1 MPTAQSAGTA
11 IYYETS
17 GDGPALLFAHGAG
30 GNAAIWFQQTAH
42 FADRFNCIA
51 FDHRGFA
58 RSPAPASTLTAAQ
71 FRDDAL
77 AVLDA
82 AGADRAHV
90 VAQSMGGYTALRLAL
105 DAPSRVASVTLSG
118 TSGGL
123 PNEQPSE
130 ALKALVSGHG
140 RGNTSSGIAATMA
153 RATQADKP
161 KMALYAAVS
170 AFNTA
175 FSFANLADL
184 VRDGGPSLAD
194 AGRIACPVQFVAGR
208 EDPLFPP
215 SLLASYV
222 PHFPNAR
229 ITVVDDAGHSPYYE
243 QPEIFNALLDAFLG
257 DQGD

>member
-1 MPTAQSAGTA
+1 MATAESAGAA
-11 IYYETS
+11 IYYESS
-17 GDGPALLFAHGAG
+17 GKGPALLFAHGAG

-58 RSPAPASTLTAAQ
+58 RSPAPPSTLTATQ

-82 AGADRAHV
+82 AGVDRAHV
-90 VAQSMGGYTALRLAL
+90 VAQSMGGFTALRLAL
-105 DAPSRVASVTLSG
+105 DAPDRVASVTLSG

-130 ALKALVSGHG
+130 ALKALVT
-140 RGNTSSGIAATMA
+140 GNASSGIAATMA
-153 RATQADKP
+153 RATKADKP
-161 KMALYAAVS
+161 KMTLYAAIS

-194 AGRIACPVQFVAGR
+194 AGRIACPVLFVAGR

-243 QPEIFNALLDAFLG
+243 QPEIFNALLDDFLNG
-257 DQGD
+257 QAT

>member
-1 MPTAQSAGTA
+1 MATAQSAGAA
-11 IYYETS
+11 IYYESS
-17 GDGPALLFAHGAG
+17 GEGPALLFAHGAG

-42 FADRFNCIA
+42 FAGRFNCIA

-58 RSPAPASTLTAAQ
+58 RSPAPPSTLTAAQ

-82 AGADRAHV
+82 AGVDRAHV

-105 DAPSRVASVTLSG
+105 DAPERVASVTLSG

-130 ALKALVSGHG
+130 ALKALVSG
-140 RGNTSSGIAATMA
+140 NASSGIAATMA
-153 RATQADKP
+153 RATKADKP

-243 QPEIFNALLDAFLG
+243 QPKIFNALLDAFLG
-257 DQGD
+257 DQGN

>member
-1 MPTAQSAGTA
+1 MATAQSAGAA

-17 GDGPALLFAHGAG
+17 GEGPALLFAHGAG

-42 FADRFNCIA
+42 FASRFTCIA

-58 RSPAPASTLTAAQ
+58 RSPAPPSTLTAAQ

-82 AGADRAHV
+82 EGVGRAHV

-105 DAPSRVASVTLSG
+105 DAPDRVASVTLSG

-130 ALKALVSGHG
+130 ALKALVSG
-140 RGNTSSGIAATMA
+140 NASSGIAATMA
-153 RATQADKP
+153 EATKADKP
-161 KMALYAAVS
+161 KMALYAAIS
-170 AFNTA
+170 AFNTE
-175 FSFANLADL
+175 FSFAKLAGL
-184 VRDGGPSLAD
+184 VGSGGPSLSD
-194 AGRIACPVQFVAGR
+194 AGRIACPVLFVAGR

-215 SLLASYV
+215 SLLATYV

-243 QPEIFNALLDAFLG
+243 QPEVFNALLEEFLDG
-257 DQGD
+257 QVD

>member
-1 MPTAQSAGTA
+1 MATAQSAGA
-11 IYYETS
+11 PIYYETS
-17 GDGPALLFAHGAG
+17 GEGPALLFAHGAG

-42 FADRFNCIA
+42 FAGRFNCIA

-58 RSPAPASTLTAAQ
+58 RSPAPPSTLTAAQ

-82 AGADRAHV
+82 AGVDRAHV

-105 DAPSRVASVTLSG
+105 DAPDRVASVTLSG

-130 ALKALVSGHG
+130 ALKALVSG
-140 RGNTSSGIAATMA
+140 NASSGIAATMA
-153 RATQADKP
+153 RATKADKP
-161 KMALYAAVS
+161 KMALYAAIS

-184 VRDGGPSLAD
+184 VGDGGPSLAD
-194 AGRIACPVQFVAGR
+194 ARGIACPVLFVAGR

-243 QPEIFNALLDAFLG
+243 QPEVFNALLDEFLDG
-257 DQGD
+257 QRG

>member
-1 MPTAQSAGTA
+1 MATAQSAGAA

-17 GDGPALLFAHGAG
+17 GEGPALLFAHGAG

-42 FADRFNCIA
+42 FAGRFTCIA

-58 RSPAPASTLTAAQ
+58 RSPAPPSTLTAAQ

-82 AGADRAHV
+82 AGVDRAHV

-105 DAPSRVASVTLSG
+105 DAPDRVASVTLSG

-130 ALKALVSGHG
+130 ALKALVSGQ
-140 RGNTSSGIAATMA
+140 GNTSSGIAATMA
-153 RATQADKP
+153 QATKADKS
-161 KMALYAAVS
+161 KMALYAAIS

-175 FSFANLADL
+175 FSFADLAGL
-184 VRDGGPSLAD
+184 VGDGGPSLAD
-194 AGRIACPVQFVAGR
+194 AGRIGCPVLFIAGR

-222 PHFPNAR
+222 PHFPNAN
-229 ITVVDDAGHSPYYE
+229 IQIVDDAGHSPYFE
-243 QPEIFNALLDAFLG
+243 QPEIFNALLDEFLG
-257 DQGD
+257 KSQT

>member
-1 MPTAQSAGTA
+1 MATAQSAGA
-11 IYYETS
+11 PIYYETS
-17 GDGPALLFAHGAG
+17 GEGPALLFAHGAG

-42 FADRFNCIA
+42 FAGRFNCIA

-58 RSPAPASTLTAAQ
+58 RSPAPPSTLTAAQ

-82 AGADRAHV
+82 AGVDRAHV

-105 DAPSRVASVTLSG
+105 DAPGRVASVTLSG

-123 PNEQPSE
+123 PNERPSE
-130 ALKALVSGHG
+130 ALKALVTGQG
-140 RGNTSSGIAATMA
+140 RSSASSGIAATMA
-153 RATQADKP
+153 RATKADKA
-161 KMALYAAVS
+161 KMALYAAIS
-170 AFNTA
+170 AFNTT
-175 FSFANLADL
+175 FSFADLAGL
-184 VRDGGPSLAD
+184 LRDGGPSLAD
-194 AGRIACPVQFVAGR
+194 AGRIACPVLFVAGR

-243 QPEIFNALLDAFLG
+243 QPEVFNALLDDFL
-257 DQGD
+257 DERVD

>member
-1 MPTAQSAGTA
+1 MATAQSAGAA

-17 GDGPALLFAHGAG
+17 GEGPALLFAHGAG

-42 FADRFNCIA
+42 FAGRFNCIA

-58 RSPAPASTLTAAQ
+58 RSPAPPSTLTADQ

-82 AGADRAHV
+82 AGVDRAHV

-105 DAPSRVASVTLSG
+105 DAPDRVASATLSG

-130 ALKALVSGHG
+130 ALKALVSGHD

-153 RATQADKP
+153 QATKADPP
-161 KMALYAAVS
+161 KMALYAAIS
-170 AFNTA
+170 AFNA
-175 FSFANLADL
+175 EFSFAKLAGL
-184 VRDGGPSLAD
+184 VGGGGPSLAD
-194 AGRIACPVQFVAGR
+194 AGRIACPVLFVAGR

-215 SLLASYV
+215 SLLTSYV

-229 ITVVDDAGHSPYYE
+229 ITVVEDAGHSPYYE
-243 QPEIFNALLDAFLG
+243 QPEVFNALLDEFLDG
-257 DQGD
+257 QVG

>member
-1 MPTAQSAGTA
+1 MATAQSAGA
-11 IYYETS
+11 PIYYETS
-17 GDGPALLFAHGAG
+17 GEGPALLFAHGAG

-42 FADRFNCIA
+42 FANRFNCIA

-58 RSPAPASTLTAAQ
+58 RSPAPPSTLTAAQ

-82 AGADRAHV
+82 VGVDRAHV

-105 DAPSRVASVTLSG
+105 DAPERVASVTLSG

-130 ALKALVSGHG
+130 ALKALVSGSDSG
-140 RGNTSSGIAATMA
+140 GIAATMA
-153 RATQADKP
+153 RATKADQP
-161 KMALYAAVS
+161 KMALYAAIS

-175 FSFANLADL
+175 LSFANLADL
-184 VRDGGPSLAD
+184 VRTGGPSLAD
-194 AGRIACPVQFVAGR
+194 AGRIACPVLFVAGR

-222 PHFPNAR
+222 PHFPNAD
-229 ITVVDDAGHSPYYE
+229 IQIVEDAGHSPYYE
-243 QPEIFNALLDAFLG
+243 QPEAFNALLNEFLSRS
-257 DQGD
+257 QG

>member
-1 MPTAQSAGTA
+1 MPTAQSAGAA

-17 GDGPALLFAHGAG
+17 GEGSALLFAHGAG

-42 FADRFNCIA
+42 FAERFTCIA

-58 RSPAPASTLTAAQ
+58 RSPAPPSTLTAAQ

-82 AGADRAHV
+82 EGVDRAHV

-105 DAPSRVASVTLSG
+105 DAPDRVASVTLSG

-130 ALKALVSGHG
+130 ALKALVSG
-140 RGNTSSGIAATMA
+140 NASAGIAATMA
-153 RATQADKP
+153 QATKADKP
-161 KMALYAAVS
+161 KMALYAAIS

-175 FSFANLADL
+175 FSFAKLAGL
-184 VRDGGPSLAD
+184 VGSGGPSLAD
-194 AGRIACPVQFVAGR
+194 AGRIACPVLFVAGR
-208 EDPLFPP
+208 EDPLFSP
-215 SLLASYV
+215 SLLTSYV

-229 ITVVDDAGHSPYYE
+229 ITVVEDAGHSPYYE
-243 QPEIFNALLDAFLG
+243 QPEVFNALLDEFLDG
-257 DQGD
+257 QVG

>member
-1 MPTAQSAGTA
+1 MATAQSADA
-11 IYYETS
+11 PIYYETS
-17 GDGPALLFAHGAG
+17 GEGPALLFAHGAG

-42 FADRFNCIA
+42 FAGRFNCIA

-58 RSPAPASTLTAAQ
+58 RSPAPPSTLTAAQ

-105 DAPSRVASVTLSG
+105 DAPGRVASVTLSG

-130 ALKALVSGHG
+130 ALKALVSG
-140 RGNTSSGIAATMA
+140 NASSGIAATMA
-153 RATQADKP
+153 RATQTDKP

-243 QPEIFNALLDAFLG
+243 QPEVFNALLDAFLG

>member
-1 MPTAQSAGTA
+1 MATAQSAGAA
-11 IYYETS
+11 IYYESS
-17 GDGPALLFAHGAG
+17 GEGPALLFAHGAG

-58 RSPAPASTLTAAQ
+58 RSPAPPSTLTADQ

-82 AGADRAHV
+82 TGVDRAHV
-90 VAQSMGGYTALRLAL
+90 VAQSMGGYTALSLAL
-105 DAPSRVASVTLSG
+105 DAPERVASVTLSG

-130 ALKALVSGHG
+130 ALKALVSG
-140 RGNTSSGIAATMA
+140 NASSGIAATMA

-161 KMALYAAVS
+161 KMALYAAIS

-194 AGRIACPVQFVAGR
+194 AGRIACPVLFVAGR

-229 ITVVDDAGHSPYYE
+229 ITIVDDAGHSPYYE
-243 QPEIFNALLDAFLG
+243 QPEVFNALLDEFLG
-257 DQGD
+257 DQGN

>member
-1 MPTAQSAGTA
+1 MATAQSAGTA

-17 GDGPALLFAHGAG
+17 GEGPALLFAHGAG

-42 FADRFNCIA
+42 FASRFTCIA

-58 RSPAPASTLTAAQ
+58 RSPAPPSTLTAAQ
-71 FRDDAL
+71 FRDDAR

-82 AGADRAHV
+82 EGVDRAHV
-90 VAQSMGGYTALRLAL
+90 VAQSMGGFTALRLAL
-105 DAPSRVASVTLSG
+105 DAPDRVASVTLSG

-130 ALKALVSGHG
+130 ALKALVSG
-140 RGNTSSGIAATMA
+140 NASSGIAATMA
-153 RATQADKP
+153 QATKADPP
-161 KMALYAAVS
+161 KMALYAAIS
-170 AFNTA
+170 AFNTE
-175 FSFANLADL
+175 FSFAKLAGL
-184 VRDGGPSLAD
+184 VGGGGPSLAD
-194 AGRIACPVQFVAGR
+194 AGRIACPVLFVAGR

-222 PHFPNAR
+222 PHFPNAH

-243 QPEIFNALLDAFLG
+243 QPEVFNALLDEFLDG
-257 DQGD
+257 QVD

>member
-17 GDGPALLFAHGAG
+17 GEGPALLFAHGAG

-105 DAPSRVASVTLSG
+105 DAPGRVASVTLSG

-130 ALKALVSGHG
+130 ALKALVSGQ
-140 RGNTSSGIAATMA
+140 GNTSSGIAATMA
-153 RATQADKP
+153 RATQADQP
-161 KMALYAAVS
+161 KMALYAAIS

-184 VRDGGPSLAD
+184 VGDGGPSLAD

>member
-1 MPTAQSAGTA
+1 MATAQSAGTE
-11 IYYETS
+11 IYYEAS
-17 GDGPALLFAHGAG
+17 GEGPALLFAHGAG
-30 GNAAIWFQQTAH
+30 GNAAVWFQQTAH

-58 RSPAPASTLTAAQ
+58 RSPAPPSTLTAAQ

-77 AVLDA
+77 AVLNA
-82 AGADRAHV
+82 AGVDRAHV

-105 DAPSRVASVTLSG
+105 DSPDRVASLTLSG

-130 ALKALVSGHG
+130 ALKALVSGQD
-140 RGNTSSGIAATMA
+140 RGSASSGIAATMA
-153 RATQADKP
+153 QATKAETS
-161 KMALYAAVS
+161 KMALYAAIS

-175 FSFANLADL
+175 FSFANLANL
-184 VRDGGPSLAD
+184 LQDGGPSLAD
-194 AGRIACPVQFVAGR
+194 VGRIACPVLFVAGR

-222 PHFPNAR
+222 PHFPNADIR
-229 ITVVDDAGHSPYYE
+229 IVEDAGHSPYYE
-243 QPEIFNALLDAFLG
+243 QPEIFNALLDEFLSNG
-257 DQGD
+257 QG

>member
-1 MPTAQSAGTA
+1 MATAQSADTT

-17 GDGPALLFAHGAG
+17 GEGPALLFAHGAG

-58 RSPAPASTLTAAQ
+58 RSPAPASTLTADQ

-82 AGADRAHV
+82 TGVDRAHV

-105 DAPSRVASVTLSG
+105 DAPERVASVTLSG

-130 ALKALVSGHG
+130 ALKALVSG
-140 RGNTSSGIAATMA
+140 NASSGIAATMA

-161 KMALYAAVS
+161 KMALYAAIS

-194 AGRIACPVQFVAGR
+194 AGRIACPVLFVAGR

-243 QPEIFNALLDAFLG
+243 QPEVFNALLDEFLG
-257 DQGD
+257 

>member
-1 MPTAQSAGTA
+1 MATAQSAGA
-11 IYYETS
+11 PIYYETS
-17 GDGPALLFAHGAG
+17 GEGPALLFAHGAG

-42 FADRFNCIA
+42 FAGRFNCIP

-58 RSPAPASTLTAAQ
+58 RSPAPPSTLTAAQ

-82 AGADRAHV
+82 AGVDRAHV

-105 DAPSRVASVTLSG
+105 DAPDRVASVTLSG

-130 ALKALVSGHG
+130 ALKALVSG
-140 RGNTSSGIAATMA
+140 NASSGIAATMA
-153 RATQADKP
+153 RATKADKP
-161 KMALYAAVS
+161 KMALYAAIS
-170 AFNTA
+170 AINTA
-175 FSFANLADL
+175 LSFANLADL
-184 VRDGGPSLAD
+184 VGDGGPSLAD
-194 AGRIACPVQFVAGR
+194 AGGIACPVLFVAGR

-243 QPEIFNALLDAFLG
+243 QPEVFNALLDKFLDG
-257 DQGD
+257 QRG

>member
-1 MPTAQSAGTA
+1 MATAQSAGAA
-11 IYYETS
+11 IYYESS
-17 GDGPALLFAHGAG
+17 GEGPALLFAHGAG

-58 RSPAPASTLTAAQ
+58 RSPAPASTLTGAQ

-82 AGADRAHV
+82 EGVDRAHV

-105 DAPSRVASVTLSG
+105 DAPERVASVTLSG

-130 ALKALVSGHG
+130 ALKALISG
-140 RGNTSSGIAATMA
+140 NASSGIAATMA

-161 KMALYAAVS
+161 KMALYAAIS

-194 AGRIACPVQFVAGR
+194 AGRIACPVLFVAGR

-229 ITVVDDAGHSPYYE
+229 ITVVDDTGHSPYYE
-243 QPEIFNALLDAFLG
+243 QPEVFNALLDEFLG
-257 DQGD
+257 DQGS